1 MLKYPGGSGNM
12 KAIILIIL
20 VIVNIFTVY
29 KFLFN
34 AIFRNSDDFAEAVR
48 YSFTPNFISLLR
60 GEYWKDKV
68 GEFKLGMFILL
79 CIAATAVEYG
89 IIAIILSWIIKP

>member
-1 MLKYPGGSGNM
+1 M

-48 YSFTPNFISLLR
+48 YSFTPNFISLKR
-60 GEYWKDKV
+60 R
-68 GEFKLGMFILL
+68 IL
-79 CIAATAVEYG
+79 ER
-89 IIAIILSWIIKP
+89 